1 VIQPVRITAPAAAGR
16 ELTLADLAVPLPL
29 DFLAPGHDARLLPR
43 GPESPWEVELGFG
56 KGRYLLRRASED
68 RGTRFLGVE
77 VVSEYYRRVALRAR
91 RRGLGNLVVLRA
103 EALFLLSAVLPRR
116 FARAV
121 HVYFPDPWP
130 KQRHQKRR
138 LFDPETVDLV
148 LGLLAPDGELF
159 FASDFLEYG
168 ELVESI
174 LRQVPGFAVER
185 LADGWPEGPRTHYEA
200 KYVQEGRPIVR
211 LRGRFVDSPVLGDSS
226 ALHPEGRASVLVGE
240 RAAVSTSPPAS
251 P

>member
-1 VIQPVRITAPAAAGR
+1 VIQPVRITAPGAASR

-29 DFLAPGHDARLLPR
+29 DFLAPGA
-43 GPESPWEVELGFG
+43 GAWEVELGFG
-56 KGRYLLRRASED
+56 KGRYLLRRAAESPE
-68 RGTRFLGVE
+68 RRFLGVE
-77 VVSEYYRRVALRAR
+77 VVSEYYQRVAQRAR
-91 RRGLGNLVVLRA
+91 RRALRNLVVLRG

-130 KQRHQKRR
+130 KSRHQKRR

-148 LGLLAPDGELF
+148 LGLLAEDGALS

-174 LRQVPGFAVER
+174 LRAVPGFTVER
-185 LADGWPEGPRTHYEA
+185 LRDGWPEGPRTNYEA
-200 KYVQEGRPIVR
+200 KYVAEGRPIVR
-211 LRGRFVDSPVLGDSS
+211 LVGSFRPS
-226 ALHPEGRASVLVGE
+226 AGPTLHPEGRAGILVGE
-240 RAAVSTSPPAS
+240 RAAVTAAS
-251 P
+251 APQALTES

>member
-1 VIQPVRITAPAAAGR
+1 MIQPVRITAPAAAGR

-29 DFLAPGHDARLLPR
+29 GFLAPGD
-43 GPESPWEVELGFG
+43 GPWEVELGFG
-56 KGRYLLRRASED
+56 KGKYLLRRASESP
-68 RGTRFLGVE
+68 GTRFLGVE

-103 EALFLLSAVLPRR
+103 EALFLLAAVLPRR

-200 KYVQEGRPIVR
+200 KYVEEGRPIVR
-211 LRGRFVDSPVLGDSS
+211 LRGRFADLHAEADPTG
-226 ALHPEGRASVLVGE
+226 LHPEGRSSVLLGE
-240 RAAVSTSPPAS
+240 RAAVPEAATL
-251 P
+251 

>member
-1 VIQPVRITAPAAAGR
+1 MIQPVRITAPGAAGR

-29 DFLAPGHDARLLPR
+29 DFLAPGD
-43 GPESPWEVELGFG
+43 GPWEVELGFG
-56 KGRYLLRRASED
+56 KGRYLLRRAGESS
-68 RGTRFLGVE
+68 GSRFLGVE

-91 RRGLGNLVVLRA
+91 RRELRNLVVLRA
-103 EALFLLSAVLPRR
+103 EALFLLAAVLPAA

-148 LGLLAPDGELF
+148 LRLLAPDGVLF

-174 LRQVPGFAVER
+174 LREVPGFAVER

-200 KYVQEGRPIVR
+200 KYVHEARPILR
-211 LRGRFVDSPVLGDSS
+211 LRGHFAEPAAAPVL
-226 ALHPEGRASVLVGE
+226 HPGGHGVLVGE
-240 RAAVSTSPPAS
+240 RSPAAAALGV
-251 P
+251 